1 MRSFAG
7 SMLNCMVYFKRMKTI
22 IIIALALAP
31 GLLNAQSLKDALYGG
46 KLKADTGTLI
56 KKGDS
61 LRFRTDTVVAKSP
74 TIETVQKPDS
84 VLSMGG
90 VDTKVSIPAGETPT
104 VAPPVVNPTIDNNKI
119 WKSFVEEYTQVI
131 KAEVMPSKKIKP
143 GTYSVLIEYEIG
155 LDGYVTTNSISVS
168 PQSSHLADQVK
179 QRMMFNAP
187 QLSPLL
193 TSNGKPRISLKKQ
206 MLTFVKEK
214 D

>member
-1 MRSFAG
+1 
-7 SMLNCMVYFKRMKTI
+7 MLNCMVYFKCMKTI
-22 IIIALALAP
+22 ILIALAFAP
-31 GLLNAQSLKDALYGG
+31 GLLHAQSLKDALYGG
-46 KLKADTGTLI
+46 KLKADTGSLI

-61 LRFRTDTVVAKSP
+61 LRFRTDTVVAKPITP
-74 TIETVQKPDS
+74 TTILKPDS
-84 VLSMGG
+84 VQVVTEAGANTI
-90 VDTKVSIPAGETPT
+90 VPAV
-104 VAPPVVNPTIDNNKI
+104 VAPPVAPVVNPAIDNNKI
-119 WKSFVEEYTQVI
+119 WKSFVEEYTQII

-155 LDGYVTTNSISVS
+155 LDGYVTTNNISVS
-168 PQSSHLADQVK
+168 PQSSHLADQIK